1 MCRAVEEEKV
11 VLRVHDFRPDVKNVV
26 RERREV
32 KRCITEESDVP
43 RSSLSPPASSR
54 GSSRGSWVF
63 FFETPKP
70 TDHSTRFVR
79 RPLILTQRQPLFT
92 TTGKSPSLTIT
103 RLPHLG
109 LEGAPGA
116 TPEAAK
122 AGVVQEQPLKGLDNP
137 LPESN

>member
-11 VLRVHDFRPDVKNVV
+11 VLRVHGFRPDVKNVV

-54 GSSRGSWVF
+54 GSWVF
-63 FFETPKP
+63 FFETPNE
-70 TDHSTRFVR
+70 TNGSFDEVR
-79 RPLILTQRQPLFT
+79 SAPLDPDAKTVTLHHDRQEPLPDNHET
-92 TTGKSPSLTIT
+92 PPSGTGRRAS
-103 RLPHLG
+103 
-109 LEGAPGA
+109 A

-122 AGVVQEQPLKGLDNP
+122 AGGAGATVEGNG
-137 LPESN
+137 